1 MEHTID
7 AKLLNGLSLAYIGD
21 CVYEI
26 YVRKHF
32 ILKGHTKVNDL
43 HNLQQMYTKGER
55 QSFYVQ
61 YLLNNDILKED
72 EIEIYKR
79 GRNSHIH
86 SRRNNIDIKAYK
98 EATGFEAIIGYLYL
112 QNNISRLEELINL
125 IFKLG
130 EDDERLQSR

>member
-86 SRRNNIDIKAYK
+86 SRRANMDVKTYL
-98 EATGFEAIIGYLYL
+98 EATGFEALIGYLYL

-130 EDDERLQSR
+130 EKDERL

>member
-1 MEHTID
+1 M
-7 AKLLNGLSLAYIGD
+7 
-21 CVYEI
+21 
-26 YVRKHF
+26 
-32 ILKGHTKVNDL
+32 
-43 HNLQQMYTKGER
+43 
-55 QSFYVQ
+55 Q

-86 SRRNNIDIKAYK
+86 SRRANMDVKTYL
-98 EATGFEAIIGYLYL
+98 EATGFEALIGYLYL

-130 EDDERLQSR
+130 EKDERL

>member
-1 MEHTID
+1 MEHIID

-21 CVYEI
+21 SVYEI

-86 SRRNNIDIKAYK
+86 SRRNNINIKTYL
-98 EATGFEAIIGYLYL
+98 EATGFEAIIGYLFL

-130 EDDERLQSR
+130 EDDERL

>member
-1 MEHTID
+1 MEHIID

-21 CVYEI
+21 SVYEI

-32 ILKGHTKVNDL
+32 ISKGYNKVNDL
-43 HNLQQMYTKGER
+43 HKLQQTYTTGER

-86 SRRNNIDIKAYK
+86 SRRANINIKTYL
-98 EATGFEAIIGYLYL
+98 EATGFEALIGYLYL
-112 QNNISRLEELINL
+112 NNNISRLEELIK
-125 IFKLG
+125 IVFDLG
-130 EDDERLQSR
+130 EKDERL

>member
-7 AKLLNGLSLAYIGD
+7 TKLLNGLSLAYIGD

-32 ILKGHTKVNDL
+32 IFKGYSKVNDL
-43 HNLQQMYTKGER
+43 HNLQQIYTKGER

-86 SRRNNIDIKAYK
+86 SRRANMDVKTYL
-98 EATGFEAIIGYLYL
+98 EATGFEALIGYLYL

-130 EDDERLQSR
+130 EKDERL